1 MRQLQFHGPLNKTGI
16 SAAELHERLRE
27 FQKELSET
35 AQGDLDTSQLD
46 AYCQELIKP
55 TFLRHKHKGIQ
66 AIVACILADML
77 RLYAPN
83 APFSSLEIKV
93 RACMSLVDEFSND
106 STFFV
111 SYWLNSSLLH
121 MDWQAQMIHFIKIQ
135 CMSWKASAL

>member
-1 MRQLQFHGPLNKTGI
+1 MRQLQFRGPLNKTGI

-93 RACMSLVDEFSND
+93 RACMSLVDEISYD

-135 CMSWKASAL
+135 CMSWKALAL

>member
-46 AYCQELIKP
+46 TYCQELIKP

-77 RLYAPN
+77 RLRTECSI
-83 APFSSLEIKV
+83 F
-93 RACMSLVDEFSND
+93 
-106 STFFV
+106 
-111 SYWLNSSLLH
+111 
-121 MDWQAQMIHFIKIQ
+121 
-135 CMSWKASAL
+135 

>member
-1 MRQLQFHGPLNKTGI
+1 
-16 SAAELHERLRE
+16 
-27 FQKELSET
+27 
-35 AQGDLDTSQLD
+35 
-46 AYCQELIKP
+46 
-55 TFLRHKHKGIQ
+55 
-66 AIVACILADML
+66 ML

-121 MDWQAQMIHFIKIQ
+121 MDWQTQMIHFIKIQ

>member
-1 MRQLQFHGPLNKTGI
+1 MRQLQFHGPLIKTGV

-46 AYCQELIKP
+46 TYCQELIKP

-66 AIVACILADML
+66 AIVACIFADML

-83 APFSSLEIKV
+83 APFSSVEIKV
-93 RACMSLVDEFSND
+93 RACMFPVDKISYC

-111 SYWLNSSLLH
+111 SYWLNLSLLH
-121 MDWQAQMIHFIKIQ
+121 TDWQTQMIHFIKIQ
-135 CMSWKASAL
+135 FMSWKALAL

>member
-1 MRQLQFHGPLNKTGI
+1 MRQLQFRGPLNKTGI

-46 AYCQELIKP
+46 TYCQELIKP

-93 RACMSLVDEFSND
+93 RACMSLVDEISYD

-121 MDWQAQMIHFIKIQ
+121 TDWQTQMIHFIKIQ
-135 CMSWKASAL
+135 CMSWKALAL